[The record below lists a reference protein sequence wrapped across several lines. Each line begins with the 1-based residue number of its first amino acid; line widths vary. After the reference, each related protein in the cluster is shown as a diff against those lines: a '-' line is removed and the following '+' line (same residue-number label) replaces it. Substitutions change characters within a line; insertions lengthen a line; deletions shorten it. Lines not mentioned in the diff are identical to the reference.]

1 MIRYVSASGLRR
13 SRIDAMHAGDEVSVG
28 YQPAALGSSLSEWI
42 SDRWMYLDP
51 VSHSPDMCSA
61 MCQTER

>member
-28 YQPAALGSSLSEWI
+28 YQPAALGSSLSE
-42 SDRWMYLDP
+42 
-51 VSHSPDMCSA
+51 
-61 MCQTER
+61 